1 MDWKYTAAVWL
12 SHATAV
18 AIVVGGVNFR
28 HFTWCYIT
36 MFLVMMLMKGIEC
49 TKYWFWFYTALS
61 FVIIASVVTM

>member
-1 MDWKYTAAVWL
+1 MDWKHTAAVWL

-18 AIVVGGVNFR
+18 AIVAGGVNFR

-36 MFLVMMLMKGIEC
+36 MFFVMMLMKVVEC